1 MSKRIYVV
9 AGNYDQFKAY
19 RNKKFKE
26 WSDYWAKTSPDM
38 TPAVKFP
45 DYVYVQ
51 HIDQLMGLS
60 DIDGF
65 FIGTYKDREDYEA
78 IKQQIEIIKY
88 KKENNY
94 QVYINGVIQY
104 NNYTIHES
112 KYDADGFTN
121 VILSFTQA
129 LPAGLHLEL
138 INPDGI
144 LQFRKTVHQF
154 TSYTFQFS
162 PAKYPEE
169 IK

>member
-1 MSKRIYVV
+1 MSNRIYIV

-26 WSDYWAKTSPDM
+26 WSDYWAKTLPDM

-51 HIDQLMGLS
+51 HIDQLIGLS

-78 IKQQIEIIKY
+78 IKQQIEIIKS
-88 KKENNY
+88 KKVNSY

-104 NNYTIHES
+104 NNYTIKES
-112 KYDADGFTN
+112 KHPPDDITN
-121 VILSFTQA
+121 VLLSFTQA
-129 LPAGLHLEL
+129 LPAGSELEL
-138 INPDGI
+138 VNPDGI
-144 LQFRKTVHQF
+144 VQSRRTFDQFKN
-154 TSYTFQFS
+154 YTFQFS
-162 PAKYPEE
+162 PAKHP
-169 IK
+169 

>member
-1 MSKRIYVV
+1 
-9 AGNYDQFKAY
+9 
-19 RNKKFKE
+19 
-26 WSDYWAKTSPDM
+26 M

-51 HIDQLMGLS
+51 HVDQLIGLS

-78 IKQQIEIIKY
+78 IKQQIEIIKS

-94 QVYINGVIQY
+94 QVYIDGVIQY

-144 LQFRKTVHQF
+144 VQSHTTFLQFKN
-154 TSYTFQFS
+154 YTFQFL
-162 PAKYPEE
+162 PAKHP
-169 IK
+169 